1 MSFAQ
6 EWTLKNSPLGISS
19 FPVEFKFWITFY
31 FLNNFLNFFFNTC
44 ILLYSHCRK
53 LRNIL
58 KTIKIIHYS
67 QLMLFMLL
75 QKWDFPSTCLSIFYN
90 IRISNVISNFSLL
103 FSMSFY
109 HEFISKDLNNL
120 GLFLG
125 FSVAIF
131 FKSIL
136 MFPNYLSPP
145 FPEEKT
151 EIDPVTVQVCP
162 LASLVALFQDPLPPW
177 RSQAFVFP
185 YHLLFCPSLKNKKKL
200 GFPFSI

>member
-1 MSFAQ
+1 
-6 EWTLKNSPLGISS
+6 
-19 FPVEFKFWITFY
+19 
-31 FLNNFLNFFFNTC
+31 
-44 ILLYSHCRK
+44 
-53 LRNIL
+53 
-58 KTIKIIHYS
+58 
-67 QLMLFMLL
+67 MLFMLL

-120 GLFLG
+120 GLFLC

-151 EIDPVTVQVCP
+151 NRPCHSAGLSSGFSGGPISGPS
-162 LASLVALFQDPLPPW
+162 ASMKVSGLCFPLPSAFLPFFKKQKEIRFSFFHIRNLGLSQ
-177 RSQAFVFP
+177 RS
-185 YHLLFCPSLKNKKKL
+185 
-200 GFPFSI
+200 